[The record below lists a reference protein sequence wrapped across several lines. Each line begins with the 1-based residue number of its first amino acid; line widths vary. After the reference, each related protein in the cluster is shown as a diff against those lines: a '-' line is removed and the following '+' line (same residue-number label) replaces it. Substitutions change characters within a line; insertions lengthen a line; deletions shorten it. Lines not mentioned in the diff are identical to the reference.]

1 MAPPTYNAYL
11 TVGAI
16 EQDLSTPAGVDLA
29 VARCRQTGVG
39 KVIVEAYRGGT
50 VIPANRLREVRDAF
64 RAAGLETSGGLMPVH
79 GGDFGKRAV
88 GVEARC
94 GFFCYSDEATRQAIE
109 TEVRKLAGLFDEI
122 IIDDAL
128 LTTCRCPQ
136 CDQARAERDW
146 GDFRRDLMLSFS
158 RRLVAAAHDQNADA
172 KLVLKLPQ
180 YYDRY
185 ERFGYDPIRQ
195 GRAYDGIWVGTET
208 RDPTTLAYGYV
219 EPYQPWFHAGWVRQC
234 VGEKFQGAWYD
245 FLDCDEQLF
254 YEQAVA
260 TTLTQPGQVTLFC
273 YCERMFA
280 ESDGL
285 ARRVARSRDLLDRL
299 AALAV
304 DPVGAAALRPM
315 RADGDGDL
323 FIFDALGMLG
333 IPLVPVIEL
342 NPDLHTVIV
351 PAHGASEP
359 DTPDRILQILSRGGQ
374 VIVTLNALHRMLAAD
389 GLARAFG
396 YDASGVAVIPSSADG
411 VIVGDE
417 QTQLDGPCRIAGDL
431 APCDADV
438 PAWAVVG
445 TCEGGPHRVPL
456 VTVRRHPT
464 GGRAV
469 VWNLDGCRHA
479 DFPINERLNVPVRAG
494 MLDLPDSA
502 VNVLRDT
509 ALAPLGIHVRAPT
522 RVAAF
527 LFRRC
532 LVLVNYA
539 DHPAEIA
546 FDGLRVLT
554 ETALADHAQ
563 NRCTT
568 SAAFLSPRSFLAVSL
583 ADAPSIQGASPD
595 SGA

>member
-11 TVGAI
+11 TVGTV
-16 EQDLSTPAGVDLA
+16 ERDLSTPAGVDLA
-29 VARCRQTGVG
+29 VARCRQVGVG
-39 KVIVEAYRGGT
+39 KVILEAYRGGT
-50 VIPANRLREVRDAF
+50 VIPAERLRELRDAF

-79 GGDFGKRAV
+79 GGDFGKRGV
-88 GVEARC
+88 GVETRC
-94 GFFCYSDEATRQAIE
+94 GFFCYSDEGTQQAIE
-109 TEVRKLAGLFDEI
+109 TEIRKLAGLFDEI

-128 LTTCRCPQ
+128 LTSCRCPQ
-136 CDQARAERDW
+136 CDEARAGRDW

-158 RRLVAAAHDQNADA
+158 RRLVAAAHDENAGA

-185 ERFGYDPIRQ
+185 GRFGYDPVRQ
-195 GRAYDGIWVGTET
+195 GRVYDGVWVGTET

-219 EPYQPWFHAGWVRQC
+219 EPYQPWFHVAWIRQC

-245 FLDCDEQLF
+245 YLDCDEQLF
-254 YEQAVA
+254 YEQAVT

-273 YCERMFA
+273 YGEQMFA
-280 ESDGL
+280 ETDGM

-304 DPVGAAALRPM
+304 DPVGVAALRPVH
-315 RADGDGDL
+315 ADGDGDL

-333 IPLVPVIEL
+333 IPLAPVVEL
-342 NPDLHTVIV
+342 APDLRNVIV

-359 DTPDRILQILSRGGQ
+359 DTPDRILDILSRGGQ

-389 GLARAFG
+389 GLAGAFG
-396 YDASGVAVIPSSADG
+396 YEASGVAVIPSSADG
-411 VIVGDE
+411 VIVGNE
-417 QTQLDGPCRIAGDL
+417 HTQLDRPCRIAGDL
-431 APCDADV
+431 APHDADV

-456 VTVRRHPT
+456 VTVRRHAT

-479 DFPINERLNVPVRAG
+479 DFPINERLNVPIRAG
-494 MLDLPDSA
+494 MLDLPRSA
-502 VNVLRDT
+502 LNVLRHI
-509 ALAPLGIHVRAPT
+509 ALEPLGIRVLAPT
-522 RVAAF
+522 SVAVF

-532 LVLVNYA
+532 LALVNYA
-539 DHPAEIA
+539 DHPAEVA
-546 FDGLRVLT
+546 FEGLPVLA
-554 ETALADHAQ
+554 EAALSDHAQ
-563 NRCTT
+563 NRCTAR
-568 SAAFLSPRSFLAVSL
+568 AALLSPRSFLAVSL
-583 ADAPSIQGASPD
+583 AEAPSA
-595 SGA
+595 